1 MMKSVIVLLVL
12 LTLGLFYSNGV
23 TQTASYDTVSIH
35 DLQYVTDPGVSD
47 SSLYLGDTVV
57 VHGYVMHSP
66 RALYVGSR
74 WACYITD
81 GTQDPWSGFFIIQ
94 DDSSES
100 NTLFGYVQTGDE
112 CYFTG
117 RVATYTGLTQL
128 NILTNPVV
136 PISIVSSG
144 NTLPEAKVLT
154 LADVATHAAGEQ
166 WESMLIRVEGTTVTN
181 RAYTN
186 NQAVITDGTASG
198 YIDDYFL
205 YYRSQFDNGL
215 NPWPANGTS
224 LNINGFT
231 RDIGQSYFSINPRG
245 DSDFEVLTNPPD
257 ISGVRRSPGVPT
269 SSDEVSVSAAIV
281 DNGSVA
287 SATLFYSVNWGAFQ
301 EIGMTVANGDTFQAT
316 IPVSADNSYVRYFI
330 QAVDNVGDMSQIPG
344 DTSTYVYSY
353 VIRNSGLSIKDVQY
367 TWGYSVDNSP
377 FMGYVATLE
386 GVVMTDTLDWIN
398 NYYIQ
403 AKDSAWYGIWV
414 YDNAHKPNKGDW
426 VSVTGTVQENYNVT
440 RLGYV
445 TDLTVVT
452 PNYGAFDP
460 IQVTTGE
467 ITTGGANAEAY
478 ESVLI
483 KVVNVTVT
491 NPFPDAPSGNYGEFT
506 VDDGSGGVRVDDAF
520 SAFDGNLDS
529 TFYLDDTIEELIGE
543 HYFSFSNYK
552 ILPRNYTDIVN
563 HVAIEDPGDGMNL
576 AKNYALQQN
585 YPNPFN
591 PTTTINFNVPQTTT
605 LRLSVYNLLGQRIRV
620 LLDGVVQAGNRQV
633 VWDGRNE
640 AGNMMGS
647 GIYFYRLEGNGVN
660 MTKKMILMK

>member
-1 MMKSVIVLLVL
+1 MMKSVMVLMVI
-12 LTLGLFYSNGV
+12 LTLGLFYSNGL
-23 TQTASYDTVSIH
+23 TQTASFDTVSIH
-35 DLQYVTDPGVSD
+35 DLQYVPDPGVND
-47 SSLYLGDTVV
+47 TSLYLGDTVV

-154 LADVATHAAGEQ
+154 LADVATHADGEQ

-181 RAYTN
+181 NDYSG

-224 LNINGFT
+224 LNFNGFT
-231 RDIGQSYFSINPRG
+231 RDVGQVYFTINPRE
-245 DSDFEVLTNPPD
+245 DSDFEVLTNPPE
-257 ISGVRRSPGVPT
+257 ITGVRRSPGVPT

-287 SATLFYSVNWGAFQ
+287 SASLFYSVNRGAFQ
-301 EIGMTVANGDTFQAT
+301 EIGMTVANGDTFQAA
-316 IPVSADNSYVRYFI
+316 IPALADNSYVRYFI
-330 QAVDNVGDMSQIPG
+330 QAIDDVGDMSKMPG
-344 DTSTYVYSY
+344 DTSAFVYSY

-377 FMGYVATLE
+377 FMGYEATLE
-386 GVVMTDTLDWIN
+386 GVVMTDTLDWVN

-414 YDNAHKPNKGDW
+414 YDPAHKPNKGDW

-445 TDLTVVT
+445 TDFSVVT
-452 PNYGAFDP
+452 PGYGVFDP

-506 VDDGSGGVRVDDAF
+506 VDDGSGGIRVDDAF

-543 HYFSFSNYK
+543 HYYSFDNYK

-563 HVAIEDPGDGMNL
+563 HVAIDESGKGMNMP
-576 AKNYALQQN
+576 KNFTLKQN

-591 PTTTINFNVPQTTT
+591 PTTTINFSVPQTTT
-605 LRLSVYNLLGQRIRV
+605 LRLAVYNLLGQRIKV
-620 LLDGVVQAGNRQV
+620 LLDGVVQAGNRHV

-647 GIYFYRLEGNGVN
+647 GIYFYRLEGTRVN
-660 MTKKMILMK
+660 ITKKMILMK